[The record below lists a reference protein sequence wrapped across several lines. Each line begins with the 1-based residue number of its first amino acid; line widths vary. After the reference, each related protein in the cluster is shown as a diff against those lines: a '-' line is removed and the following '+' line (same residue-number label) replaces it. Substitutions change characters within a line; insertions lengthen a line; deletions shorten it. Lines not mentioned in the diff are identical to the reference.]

1 MRMKVQIVSL
11 VMLLLAVGCRELPA
25 YFKGGAPLAKVGHR
39 TLYLHEVERLA
50 PEGIAGDDSAAFYR
64 MYADRWVARQLK
76 LGEAERIFPEEELA
90 DVDAMVEEYR
100 QSLLIRKLD
109 QHYVD
114 LSIDTVFTE
123 ESVQA
128 YYNAHL
134 EDFRSDR
141 TLVKGRILRLPD
153 GERQTKKLLS
163 LMRSPSPESR
173 KDLKDICTKQNFL
186 FEELG
191 AEWIDWDDFLSRLPA
206 LRDHDYSSL
215 LASSDI
221 QQMRDNHSNYYFQ
234 LTSVRRAGEALP
246 LERVRETIRR
256 ILFNQRQG
264 ELIRSHERELRDA
277 ADERGRVKIY
287 YENETEESE

>member
-1 MRMKVQIVSL
+1 M
-11 VMLLLAVGCRELPA
+11 
-25 YFKGGAPLAKVGHR
+25 GHR

-50 PEGIAGDDSAAFYR
+50 PAGIAGDDSAAFYR

-76 LGEAERIFPEEELA
+76 LGEAERIFSEAELA
-90 DVDAMVEEYR
+90 DVEAMVEEYR
-100 QSLLIRKLD
+100 QSLLIRKLER
-109 QHYVD
+109 HYVD
-114 LSIDTVFTE
+114 IRIDTAFTE

-134 EDFRSDR
+134 EDFKSDR

-153 GERQTKKLLS
+153 GERQTRKLLG

-173 KDLKDICTKQNFL
+173 KDLEDICTKQNFL
-186 FEELG
+186 FEDL
-191 AEWIDWDDFLSRLPA
+191 ASEWVDWDDFLSRLPA

-215 LASSDI
+215 LASSDV
-221 QQMRDNHSNYYFQ
+221 QQMRDNYSNYYFQ
-234 LTSVRRAGEALP
+234 LVSVRRAGEALP

-264 ELIRSHERELRDA
+264 ELIRSHERELREA
-277 ADERGRVKIY
+277 ADERGRVKLY
-287 YENETEESE
+287 YETE